1 MTASLTSFPLS
12 LSPHHLFRPPLFLHL
27 WLSLSSD
34 FFFVVVVATSVSIPF
49 GEGQYTAVI
58 ANVCNP
64 GLIDPAEKVNVLML
78 DLYLRAERA
87 IGFTEQHFGL

>member
-1 MTASLTSFPLS
+1 MTASLTSLLLS
-12 LSPHHLFRPPLFLHL
+12 LSSLSFPPPPFLHL
-27 WLSLSSD
+27 WLSLSSY
-34 FFFVVVVATSVSIPF
+34 FFVVVVTSVFIPF
-49 GEGQYTAVI
+49 REGQYTAVI

-64 GLIDPAEKVNVLML
+64 SLIDPAEKVSVLML